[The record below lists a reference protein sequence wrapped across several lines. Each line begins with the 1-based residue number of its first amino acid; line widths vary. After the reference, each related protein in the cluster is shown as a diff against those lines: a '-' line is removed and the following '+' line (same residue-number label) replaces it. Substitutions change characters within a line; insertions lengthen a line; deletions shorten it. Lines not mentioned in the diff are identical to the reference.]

1 MAQTILVVDDEP
13 EVREVVGLV
22 LHSLGGYQV
31 KFAEDGLVA
40 LKKLALFTPD
50 LIVLDMMMLNM
61 DGLSLML
68 ELDQQESAIPILV
81 LTAHEAAY
89 NTAAKR
95 LGAERCIRKPFEV
108 DDLLGRV
115 RAILAAAGK

>member
-1 MAQTILVVDDEP
+1 MAKTVLVVDDEP
-13 EVREVVGLV
+13 EVREVVGMI

-40 LKKLALFTPD
+40 LKKLTLFTPD

-61 DGLSLML
+61 DGLSFMM
-68 ELDQQESAIPILV
+68 EMDEQENTIPILV

-89 NTAAKR
+89 NTAVKR
-95 LGAERCIRKPFEV
+95 LGAERCIMKPFEV
-108 DDLLGRV
+108 DDLLARV
-115 RAILAAAGK
+115 QVILEGGE